1 MPNLGHLFIGFCILI
16 PILYFTKNDRSF
28 NYKVAFIFFA
38 NTLFGPDL
46 VVMFAI
52 MELHSLIGFTLLAI
66 PLSLFYSY
74 FSRFSLIKSKKKF
87 FPLKLEDDGI
97 RIVNWKNSYCIT
109 VAAGISHLFIDHL
122 FYPDLS
128 MELWSTIMIP
138 QMEFITFFGTDAY
151 DINPLYIVGNI
162 IIVSIMLISLYCFR
176 KGYKST
182 SKLFAI
188 VIGLTVFILLMS
200 QALIGSA
207 KELGVLIFCAVYI
220 FLPLFLL
227 MYAARDVQDNPIQ
240 SSKEPKIKKKSQ
252 LNIVIVISI
261 FMALVLILYAYFVI
275 NNAKTLALQ
284 FGFLGG
290 NINEVTTSLVI
301 IGYIYI
307 VVFIVLLL
315 GLIGLFFR
323 INLCRY
329 IVIAIC
335 SYLFII
341 AFPFAITLFLCEK
354 DIKALFSRKVEK

>member
-46 VVMFAI
+46 VVMFAN

-109 VAAGISHLFIDHL
+109 VAGGVSHLFIDHL

-128 MELWSTIMIP
+128 MELWPSIRIS
-138 QMEFITFFGTDAY
+138 QMDLITFWGTNAY

-182 SKLFAI
+182 SQMFVI
-188 VIGLTVFILLMS
+188 VIGLTIVILLMS

-227 MYAARDVQDNPIQ
+227 MYAARDVQDNPIE
-240 SSKEPKIKKKSQ
+240 SSK
-252 LNIVIVISI
+252 
-261 FMALVLILYAYFVI
+261 
-275 NNAKTLALQ
+275 
-284 FGFLGG
+284 
-290 NINEVTTSLVI
+290 
-301 IGYIYI
+301 
-307 VVFIVLLL
+307 
-315 GLIGLFFR
+315 
-323 INLCRY
+323 
-329 IVIAIC
+329 
-335 SYLFII
+335 
-341 AFPFAITLFLCEK
+341 
-354 DIKALFSRKVEK
+354 